1 MKSEYGPLAGFF
13 ILVFVLS
20 IPFWILG
27 NVYPVQLLPGL
38 PASALGVLAPALA
51 AGIMTYR
58 RSRLPAVGQLLA
70 RSFDL
75 VRIHNKYWFLVFVLF
90 NPFVAVLAFF
100 IVRAIGRSVPQPS
113 PLTFSVVPMFAF
125 FFIGA
130 LGEEIGWTGYA
141 TEPVHRRWGT
151 LVTGLA
157 LGVVWA
163 VFHLVVL
170 TQANRSPGWI
180 AWWSLG
186 TISLR
191 VLMVWLYQHAG
202 KSVFAAAIF
211 HAMIN
216 LSWQLFPINGSFYD
230 PQVFSLVTL
239 GLAVVIFV
247 AHGIVTRGSSHAAQD
262 LARLDR

>member
-1 MKSEYGPLAGFF
+1 MGSEYGPVAGFF
-13 ILVFVLS
+13 VLVFVFS
-20 IPFWILG
+20 IPFWVLG

-38 PASALGVLAPALA
+38 PTSALGVLAPALA
-51 AGIMTYR
+51 ATIMAYR
-58 RSRLPAVGQLLA
+58 SGRLSAVGQLLG

-75 VRIHNKYWFLVFVLF
+75 VRLQNKYWFLVFVLF
-90 NPFVAVLAFF
+90 NPLVAVLAFW
-100 IVRAIGRSVPQPS
+100 IMRAIGRSVPQP
-113 PLTFSVVPMFAF
+113 PPFTFAIVPMFAF

-130 LGEEIGWTGYA
+130 LSEEIGWTGYA
-141 TEPVHRRWGT
+141 TESLHRRWGIPGA
-151 LVTGLA
+151 GLA

-191 VLMVWLYQHAG
+191 IVMIWLYRHAG

-230 PQVFSLVTL
+230 PQIFSLATL
-239 GLAVVIFV
+239 GLAVVIFA
-247 AHGIVTRGSSHAAQD
+247 AHRLVTRGRIVAT
-262 LARLDR
+262 